1 MIYRFLLLVMLIT
14 VGFPRPLKAEVT
26 TDGTIL
32 IITSYNPETRSIS
45 DNLSAFMDEY
55 KLRGGKRLIT
65 IESMNCKNLSEAHLW
80 KERMASIL
88 EKYERTAA
96 PSLIILL
103 GQEAWASF
111 ISQNSEIA
119 KKTPAMCGMV
129 SANTVVLPED
139 SVDLVKWSPDSK
151 DIFKDFPDYNIVS
164 GYVYQYNVDK
174 NIELMRRFYPNMKKV
189 AFISDNTYGGLSMQA
204 FVKKEMKKYPELE
217 LMLLDGRTSS
227 FLEVSERIRHLS
239 NDVCVLVGTWR
250 IDCTENYVM
259 GNTTYM
265 LRDANP
271 TLPVF
276 TIASV
281 GLGHWALGGYT
292 PVYHK
297 VGKEIAGAT
306 YNFLDGETGSETGVV
321 PVPGNYVFDVKRMHQ
336 FGLDSINLPKG
347 AELINKTPGFYE
359 QYKYWVIGVVA
370 AFMFL
375 IACFL
380 IAVYYIVRIN
390 HLKDNLEKSGEEL
403 LVAKEK
409 AEEAVS
415 DVIGVMTSASDAA
428 YSKYNDGMNPY
439 YRVTSSWNEIR
450 ISANITSYLSGY
462 NDPRLAKYASEAD
475 ASIGGGQIGV
485 RNGIYQSATTQA
497 NYTKFSRLNIGIDDE
512 LLIMSASEA
521 YFLRAE
527 AALMYKWNMGGTPKE
542 LYDAGVTVSM
552 EERKATIGDYLKSEK
567 VPAAYS
573 DPSDSGKDIAAV
585 STITPKY
592 NESASVTENLER
604 ILIQKWIANFPNGW
618 ETWAD
623 IRRTGYPKL
632 FPIVNNLNTDGVT
645 VQRGMRRLPFPQS
658 EYNTNNAN
666 VKAAVSMLG
675 GADNSA
681 TDLWWA
687 KKN

>member
-1 MIYRFLLLVMLIT
+1 MEAKRYQDAAVTYRQYALLN
-14 VGFPRPLKAEVT
+14 
-26 TDGTIL
+26 D
-32 IITSYNPETRSIS
+32 S
-45 DNLSAFMDEY
+45 LSSTKYY
-55 KLRGGKRLIT
+55 KELAD
-65 IESMNCKNLSEAHLW
+65 M
-80 KERMASIL
+80 
-88 EKYERTAA
+88 RT
-96 PSLIILL
+96 
-103 GQEAWASF
+103 QH
-111 ISQNSEIA
+111 
-119 KKTPAMCGMV
+119 
-129 SANTVVLPED
+129 
-139 SVDLVKWSPDSK
+139 
-151 DIFKDFPDYNIVS
+151 
-164 GYVYQYNVDK
+164 NVDK
-174 NIELMRRFYPNMKKV
+174 
-189 AFISDNTYGGLSMQA
+189 
-204 FVKKEMKKYPELE
+204 LE
-217 LMLLDGRTSS
+217 LANKQMEMEALKGRTQ
-227 FLEVSERIRHLS
+227 LLY
-239 NDVCVLVGTWR
+239 LW
-250 IDCTENYVM
+250 
-259 GNTTYM
+259 
-265 LRDANP
+265 
-271 TLPVF
+271 
-276 TIASV
+276 
-281 GLGHWALGGYT
+281 
-292 PVYHK
+292 
-297 VGKEIAGAT
+297 
-306 YNFLDGETGSETGVV
+306 
-321 PVPGNYVFDVKRMHQ
+321 
-336 FGLDSINLPKG
+336 
-347 AELINKTPGFYE
+347 
-359 QYKYWVIGVVA
+359 IGVGALVLLCCLLI
-370 AFMFL
+370 FL
-375 IACFL
+375 
-380 IAVYYIVRIN
+380 V
-390 HLKDNLEKSGEEL
+390 HLHRRHGAQLKK
-403 LVAKEK
+403 AKEK

-585 STITPKY
+585 STVTPKY

>member
-604 ILIQKWIANFPNGW
+604 ILIQKWIANFPTGW

-623 IRRTGYPKL
+623 SRRTGYPKL

>member
-306 YNFLDGETGSETGVV
+306 YNFLDGEIGSETGVV

-409 AEEAVS
+409 AEEANRLKTAFLANMSHEIRTPLNAIVGFSNMLPHVENREEMSEYADLIETNTDLLLQLINDILDLSKIEAGTFDFYPALIDVNQTLEEIEQSMQLRLRHNNVTCTFVERLPECTLYTDKNRLIQLLANFIVNAIKFTEVGTIRMGYRLLDSETIYFYVS
-415 DVIGVMTSASDAA
+415 DTGCGMSSEQCIHVFERFVKYNSFVQGTGLGLSICHTIVDRLGGKIGVE
-428 YSKYNDGMNPY
+428 SKENKGATFWFTLPY
-439 YRVTSSWNEIR
+439 RQN
-450 ISANITSYLSGY
+450 
-462 NDPRLAKYASEAD
+462 
-475 ASIGGGQIGV
+475 
-485 RNGIYQSATTQA
+485 
-497 NYTKFSRLNIGIDDE
+497 
-512 LLIMSASEA
+512 
-521 YFLRAE
+521 
-527 AALMYKWNMGGTPKE
+527 
-542 LYDAGVTVSM
+542 
-552 EERKATIGDYLKSEK
+552 
-567 VPAAYS
+567 
-573 DPSDSGKDIAAV
+573 
-585 STITPKY
+585 
-592 NESASVTENLER
+592 
-604 ILIQKWIANFPNGW
+604 
-618 ETWAD
+618 
-623 IRRTGYPKL
+623 
-632 FPIVNNLNTDGVT
+632 
-645 VQRGMRRLPFPQS
+645 
-658 EYNTNNAN
+658 
-666 VKAAVSMLG
+666 
-675 GADNSA
+675 
-681 TDLWWA
+681 
-687 KKN
+687 

>member
-96 PSLIILL
+96 PSLIIVL

-119 KKTPAMCGMV
+119 KKTPARCGMV

-306 YNFLDGETGSETGVV
+306 YNFLDGEIGSETGVV

-409 AEEAVS
+409 AEEANRLKTAFLANMS
-415 DVIGVMTSASDAA
+415 H
-428 YSKYNDGMNPY
+428 
-439 YRVTSSWNEIR
+439 EIR
-450 ISANITSYLSGY
+450 TPLNAIVGFSNVLVGDDATSEEKAQYCDIIQKNSDLLLHLINDILDISRMESGRIKFVEEVCDVVELCQTALSTAEYARRTQAIYQFQTPVSSLILKTDAQRLKQVLINLLSNAGKFT
-462 NDPRLAKYASEAD
+462 PSGFIRLAIKVNKEDNCLEFSVTD
-475 ASIGGGQIGV
+475 TGC
-485 RNGIYQSATTQA
+485 GI
-497 NYTKFSRLNIGIDDE
+497 
-512 LLIMSASEA
+512 
-521 YFLRAE
+521 
-527 AALMYKWNMGGTPKE
+527 P
-542 LYDAGVTVSM
+542 AG
-552 EERKATIGDYLKSEK
+552 KSERIFERFEK
-567 VPAAYS
+567 LNEYS
-573 DPSDSGKDIAAV
+573 QGTGLGLSICKLIV
-585 STITPKY
+585 
-592 NESASVTENLER
+592 ENLGGKIWVDKNYKEGAR
-604 ILIQKWIANFPNGW
+604 FVFTHP
-618 ETWAD
+618 
-623 IRRTGYPKL
+623 
-632 FPIVNNLNTDGVT
+632 LN
-645 VQRGMRRLPFPQS
+645 
-658 EYNTNNAN
+658 E
-666 VKAAVSMLG
+666 K
-675 GADNSA
+675 
-681 TDLWWA
+681 
-687 KKN
+687 